1 MRISMPARSRVVTVL
16 ALLFGLSLALPLA
29 VSQAQNSSA
38 EVESLTM
45 QVLDLNIQYHVAP
58 PAKQSQL
65 LNEVIRVS
73 KVRKGLL
80 ADLIENDPKEALRL
94 GMPENSRTGLHPKI
108 QAHVEE
114 ALSVD
119 GTLQI

>member
-1 MRISMPARSRVVTVL
+1 MSARSRFVPAFV
-16 ALLFGLSLALPLA
+16 LLFGLSLALPFA
-29 VSQAQNSSA
+29 VSQAQNTSA

-45 QVLDLNIQYHVAP
+45 QVLDLNNQHRVAP
-58 PAKQSQL
+58 LAKQSQL
-65 LNEVIRVS
+65 LNELIRVVT
-73 KVRKGLL
+73 VRKRLM

-94 GMPENSRTGLHPKI
+94 GMPEHSRTGLHPKI

-114 ALSVD
+114 ALSAE